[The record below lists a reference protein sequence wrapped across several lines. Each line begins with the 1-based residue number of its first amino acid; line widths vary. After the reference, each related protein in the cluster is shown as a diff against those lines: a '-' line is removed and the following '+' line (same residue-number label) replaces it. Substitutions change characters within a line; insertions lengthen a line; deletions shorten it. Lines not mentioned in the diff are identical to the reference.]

1 MEPVKSDVVVTTNNN
16 RKESKGSMDP
26 AIPDG
31 GFHAWLI
38 VVASFLTNGIV
49 FGIHNCYGII
59 YLRLRSELE
68 QSGVSDAA
76 TKACKSPY
84 VLAILLDLH
93 FAGLDSLICHCVLYI
108 LQLWSDPCPLA

>member
-1 MEPVKSDVVVTTNNN
+1 MMEPVKSDVICVTTTNNN
-16 RKESKGSMDP
+16 RKRSSGSIDST
-26 AIPDG
+26 IPDG

-68 QSGVSDAA
+68 RSGVSDAA
-76 TKACKSPY
+76 TKACKFFN
-84 VLAILLDLH
+84 VLAIYTLDLH
-93 FAGLDSLICHCVLYI
+93 FCR
-108 LQLWSDPCPLA
+108 PR